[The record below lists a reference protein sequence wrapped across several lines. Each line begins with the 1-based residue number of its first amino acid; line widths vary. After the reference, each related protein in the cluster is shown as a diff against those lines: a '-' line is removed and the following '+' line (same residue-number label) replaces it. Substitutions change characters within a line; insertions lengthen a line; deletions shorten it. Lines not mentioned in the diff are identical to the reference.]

1 MEFVLNV
8 VETQS
13 GPPEP
18 PDGAAAPHP
27 PRWRR
32 LVVPLA
38 VFAACLAAY
47 LCVGRSGGSG
57 DTLPA
62 RLVAISLLTE
72 GNFDLDEF
80 GFTRDERAVSRFP
93 QMGGVPYY
101 LRMKD
106 DSYYSAY
113 SVAPA
118 VLALPVFAPFVLAGL
133 DPASPR
139 AAFVEKL
146 AASLMVALS
155 AALLFV
161 VLRRHTGLGWS
172 LFLAAVYAFGTSSF
186 HTSSQ
191 ALWQHGPGQL
201 CLTLAVLWLDPAG
214 KPRPVLSALAL
225 GAAVAVRSTNALVAL
240 PLGLWLLWNHRD
252 RWWKLGLAAAPC
264 PALLLAYYLAVFG
277 APGPVAED
285 IHMGLTSGFRQ
296 IPLLE
301 GAWGVLASP
310 MRGLFHHSPIFV
322 LALAGLALAA
332 RRRDRHFVV
341 LGLGALLVVPLA
353 AKWFMWWG
361 GHCFGPR
368 LLADAMPLWVLAL
381 VPALRL
387 DGWPGRLL
395 RGTALALGALSIGI
409 GTLGAARYDGRHDAY
424 VFTDQN
430 YENLLRPGGGPVAF
444 YLTDL
449 LADWGLREGPP
460 TDLGPPPARPGTDP
474 DGRPLPM
481 LGNSAGG
488 SALLRAVISGPFT
501 PKPDAPVI
509 DIRFGVSGLTAGQPL
524 DVEIRTLNPARPH
537 TMNGWVIIEDAT
549 GGLWNLQRD
558 RFVPAGM
565 MPPKPWTGNSPL
577 PYDVRIRLKA
587 SVPALPQGEHRLNFV
602 LTNSRNTMVEGRGSA
617 VFETVP

>member
-1 MEFVLNV
+1 MEFVLND
-8 VETQS
+8 VETRP
-13 GPPEP
+13 GFPGP

-47 LCVGRSGGSG
+47 LSVGRSGGSG

-72 GNFDLDEF
+72 GDFDLDEF
-80 GFTRDERAVSRFP
+80 GFAHDERAVSRFP

-101 LRMKD
+101 LRIKD
-106 DSYYSAY
+106 GSYYSAY
-113 SVAPA
+113 TVAPA
-118 VLALPVFAPFVLAGL
+118 VLALPVFAPFVIAGL
-133 DPASPR
+133 DAASPR

-155 AALLFV
+155 VALLFV
-161 VLRRHTGLGWS
+161 ALRRHTGLGWS
-172 LFLAAVYAFGTSSF
+172 LFLAVVYAFGTSSF

-201 CLTLAVLWLDPAG
+201 CLTLAILWLDPAG
-214 KPRPVLSALAL
+214 KPRPALSALAL

-252 RWWKLGLAAAPC
+252 RWWKLGLAAALC

-285 IHMGLTSGFRQ
+285 IRMGLTAGFRQ

-322 LALAGLALAA
+322 LALAGLAFAA
-332 RRRDRHFVV
+332 QRRDWHFVA
-341 LGLGALLVVPLA
+341 LCLGALLVVPPA

-368 LLADAMPLWVLAL
+368 LLADAMPLWVLVL
-381 VPALRL
+381 VPVLRL

-395 RGTALALGALSIGI
+395 RGMAVVLGAVSIGI
-409 GTLGAARYDGRHDAY
+409 GALGAFLYDGRHDAH
-424 VFTDQN
+424 VHTDVA
-430 YENLLRPGGGPVAF
+430 YENLLRTGGGPAAF
-444 YLTDL
+444 YATDL
-449 LADWGLREGPP
+449 LARLGLREGPP

-474 DGRPLPM
+474 DGRPLPV

-488 SALLRAVISGPFT
+488 GALLRQVISGPFT
-501 PKPDAPVI
+501 PKPESPVI
-509 DIRFGVSGLTAGQPL
+509 EIRLGKSGLAPAQPL
-524 DVEIRTLNPARPH
+524 DAAIHTVNPGRPH

-558 RFVPAGM
+558 RFVPVGL
-565 MPPKPWTGNSPL
+565 MPLRPWVGNTPFPYEVTTFPAAPL
-577 PYDVRIRLKA
+577 P
-587 SVPALPQGEHRLNFV
+587 ALSPGVHRLHGAM
-602 LTNSRNTMVEGRGSA
+602 TDSGNTRIEARATA
-617 VFETVP
+617 VFEVVP